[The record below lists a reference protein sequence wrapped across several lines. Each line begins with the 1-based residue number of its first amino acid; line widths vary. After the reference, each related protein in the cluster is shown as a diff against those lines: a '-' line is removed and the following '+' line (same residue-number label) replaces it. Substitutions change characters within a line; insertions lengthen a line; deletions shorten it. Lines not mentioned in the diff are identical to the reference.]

1 MRPREASG
9 FTLTLLIAGAVL
21 WAFVST
27 EVDLARLFSSGP
39 RIAEFLGRM
48 WPPSPEIMSEIL
60 KGSAETL
67 RIAILGTLGAVLISV
82 PLGILASETM
92 TPGFIH
98 RPVRTVLALIRAIPL
113 ILVAMLM
120 VGAVGLGPLPGIIAV
135 AFHATGMLAKFY
147 AEAIDGVARAPI
159 DALESAGA
167 SPLLRLRYA
176 IWPQMAP
183 VVARDTI
190 FRFELNLRESL
201 VLGVVGAGGIGFYI
215 QTYVRSFQYDKAA
228 SVTLAVILMVVVI
241 EGFNVALRRGFR
253 DTEPM
258 RAGQSGIGMY
268 KPIWPEA
275 DLAPLKH

>member
-1 MRPREASG
+1 MRSRDQGG
-9 FTLTLLIAGAVL
+9 FWAGLLVAGVVL
-21 WAFVST
+21 WSLVTTDVELS
-27 EVDLARLFSSGP
+27 RLLSAGP
-39 RIAEFLGRM
+39 RIADFFGRM
-48 WPPSPEIMSEIL
+48 FPPDPTVMDEIW

-67 RIAILGTLGAVLISV
+67 RIAILGTVGAVILSV

-92 TPGFIH
+92 VSSTVH
-98 RPVRTVLALIRAIPL
+98 RPVRTVLAFVRAIPL

-147 AEAIDGVARAPI
+147 AEAIDGVSRAPI
-159 DALESAGA
+159 AALESAGA
-167 SPLLRLRYA
+167 GPLLRLRYA

-201 VLGVVGAGGIGFYI
+201 ILGIVGAGGIGFYI

-228 SVTLAVILMVVVI
+228 SVTIAVVI
-241 EGFNVALRRGFR
+241 MVIAIEGINVALRRRF
-253 DTEPM
+253 
-258 RAGQSGIGMY
+258 A
-268 KPIWPEA
+268 
-275 DLAPLKH
+275 

>member
-1 MRPREASG
+1 MRSRDQGG
-9 FTLTLLIAGAVL
+9 FWAGILVAGVVVWSLVTTDVELSRLLSA
-21 WAFVST
+21 
-27 EVDLARLFSSGP
+27 GP
-39 RIAEFLGRM
+39 RIADFFGRM
-48 WPPSPEIMSEIL
+48 FPPDPTVMDEIW

-67 RIAILGTLGAVLISV
+67 RIAILGTVGAVILSV

-92 TPGFIH
+92 VSSTVH
-98 RPVRTVLALIRAIPL
+98 RPVRTVLAFVRAIPL

-147 AEAIDGVARAPI
+147 AEAIDGVSRAPI
-159 DALESAGA
+159 AALESAGA
-167 SPLLRLRYA
+167 GPLLRLRHA

-201 VLGVVGAGGIGFYI
+201 ILGIVGAGGIGFYI

-228 SVTLAVILMVVVI
+228 SVTIAVVIMVVII
-241 EGFNVALRRGFR
+241 EGINVALRRRF
-253 DTEPM
+253 
-258 RAGQSGIGMY
+258 A
-268 KPIWPEA
+268 
-275 DLAPLKH
+275 

>member
-1 MRPREASG
+1 MRGRSFSSFAAG
-9 FTLTLLIAGAVL
+9 GLVAGAVL
-21 WAFVST
+21 WSFVTTDVELS
-27 EVDLARLFSSGP
+27 RLLTAGP
-39 RIAEFLGRM
+39 RIGDFLGRM
-48 WPPSPEIMSEIL
+48 FPPDTSVVEEIL

-67 RIAILGTLGAVLISV
+67 RIAILGTLGAVLLSV

-92 TPGFIH
+92 APPAVH
-98 RPVRTVLALIRAIPL
+98 RMVRTLLALIRAIPL

-147 AEAIDGVARAPI
+147 AEAIDGVSRAPVI
-159 DALESAGA
+159 ALESAGA
-167 SPLLRLRYA
+167 GPMLRLRYA

-201 VLGVVGAGGIGFYI
+201 ILGIVGAGGIGFYI

-228 SVTLAVILMVVVI
+228 SVTLAVIIMVIAI
-241 EGFNVALRRGFR
+241 EAINVALRRRFV
-253 DTEPM
+253 
-258 RAGQSGIGMY
+258 
-268 KPIWPEA
+268 
-275 DLAPLKH
+275 

>member
-1 MRPREASG
+1 MRSRDLGG
-9 FTLTLLIAGAVL
+9 FWAGMLIAGAVL
-21 WAFVST
+21 WSLITT
-27 EVDLARLFSSGP
+27 EVELSRLLSAGP
-39 RIAEFLGRM
+39 RIADFLGRM
-48 WPPSPEIMSEIL
+48 FPPDATVMDEIW

-67 RIAILGTLGAVLISV
+67 RIAILGTLGAVFFSV

-92 TPGFIH
+92 VSAAVH
-98 RPVRTVLALIRAIPL
+98 RPVRTVLAFIRAIPL

-147 AEAIDGVARAPI
+147 AEAIDGVTRAPI
-159 DALESAGA
+159 AALESAGA
-167 SPLLRLRYA
+167 GPLLRLRYA

-201 VLGVVGAGGIGFYI
+201 ILGIVGAGGIGFYI

-228 SVTLAVILMVVVI
+228 SVTIAVVI
-241 EGFNVALRRGFR
+241 MVIAIEALNVALRRRF
-253 DTEPM
+253 
-258 RAGQSGIGMY
+258 A
-268 KPIWPEA
+268 
-275 DLAPLKH
+275 

>member
-1 MRPREASG
+1 MRSRDLGG
-9 FTLTLLIAGAVL
+9 FWAGLLVAGVVL
-21 WAFVST
+21 WSLITTDVELS
-27 EVDLARLFSSGP
+27 RLLSAGP
-39 RIAEFLGRM
+39 RIADFIGRM
-48 WPPSPEIMSEIL
+48 FPPDPTIMDEIW

-67 RIAILGTLGAVLISV
+67 RIAILGTLGAVILSV

-92 TPGFIH
+92 VSAAVH
-98 RPVRTVLALIRAIPL
+98 RPVRTVLAFIRAIPL

-147 AEAIDGVARAPI
+147 AEAIDGVSRAPI
-159 DALESAGA
+159 AALESAGA
-167 SPLLRLRYA
+167 GPLLRLRHA

-201 VLGVVGAGGIGFYI
+201 ILGIVGAGGIGFYI

-228 SVTLAVILMVVVI
+228 SVTIAVVI
-241 EGFNVALRRGFR
+241 MVIAIEGINVALRRRF
-253 DTEPM
+253 
-258 RAGQSGIGMY
+258 A
-268 KPIWPEA
+268 
-275 DLAPLKH
+275 